1 MSREGSNLQENF
13 EPRKPLQTSI
23 SNSFNPSI
31 SQRAKTPLPAINS
44 HQNTKPV
51 AVVPSKNMSLTIN
64 NSIHDETDLVL
75 PTKVFQAKK
84 NSVKDLSQALCSYLW
99 FRRIKEIFLVMGKQN
114 DAFTRFDMELAR
126 NDMIQTC
133 EQYLESERP
142 KIGGINLSKSEQ
154 DKLDRWK
161 NKRLYGETFR
171 MSYFRK
177 ETDSGEKTVKVQTLT
192 QPELSNG
199 EVPNFDNAIWW
210 YSCNEAPI
218 FDQMN
223 NILRLE
229 NFELLMCHRYYISD
243 LCQMIER
250 SYLQNRVLQ
259 KQIVYRA
266 DKLSVTDFEIIKQ
279 STTEKDARITI
290 NGFISTSR
298 NEKISLEY
306 ATNKLKKKGSNDI
319 VIMYEITIDPVIPC
333 SAYADIQSISF
344 HPREEEV
351 LFNMGSTF
359 QIDSIGDDS
368 TNPEI
373 KRIKLTARDF
383 NLTLLDEMKAK
394 VKQASQATLSIL
406 LIRYLIE
413 LGEDRVCKR
422 YLNQLVESKQ
432 LENDPNLVAVYNC
445 LGTIHSRQALYGEAL
460 EYYRKALNTQ
470 ARLQFSNNNA
480 LAEIFNNIGQT
491 HVGLNQLE
499 EAKQNLEEGIR
510 IQKREPKH
518 SQQHLASLYC
528 NLGQVAY
535 AQHDWDEAES
545 HFKLAYD
552 LYNQSSKIS
561 HDALEKRLL
570 KADLCIAFGHLKS
583 VKNPKDS
590 TEATEKFNE
599 ALTIYECILPLSH
612 PKVAEAH
619 IDIVC
624 EYTRNKNYQAV
635 IHYQDEHFRSLLKD
649 YENKYTTSQLDLANL
664 YANIGACFA
673 HQKEYNKA
681 MENWKKS
688 LEHEQKA
695 FFDELLSSARVSKI
709 QRSIRLVESAYRVAL
724 EYYLSNNDAPK
735 EYLAIL
741 YAKMH
746 GYDKVIEILRGQS
759 SFLLANVCVSQRNLK
774 GSMVVYKRILELE
787 KPDTTLLTALL
798 LRILTAK
805 KVTSTEECIAEL
817 LRIENSLRKN
827 VVDNEAIRLRMIIND
842 YLAESYLVKDN
853 YKSALECSQT
863 SFELKQRLY
872 SSYHPSLIRNYQ
884 LVALCNFQQGDYKNA
899 VQYYEKAIEI
909 QMDNMPTSH
918 PNIRGNYFLMGDCY
932 CRMDKLELATE
943 FYDRAQAQ
951 NENEND
957 DEKETER
964 DVKALLRMYS
974 YLSDVLVQQK
984 DFTTASNHQQTRI
997 DTLKEI
1003 LPTFIIELVE
1013 DEEATSITF
1022 EQLQIVIKSRLG
1034 LANGSTFAQVL
1045 RNFVFIRLCL
1055 ARALLQA
1062 EESTDDDEDATDLY
1076 EQMIELQLKLTLFE
1090 NNGEQDLTYWYE
1102 ELGNAYN
1109 KLYSSMKETTRDN
1122 LIKAL
1127 EETTNSDR
1135 QRSIEFRLGN
1145 LYFDEENF
1153 TEADRYWKSA
1163 LEKVKHDETTIKTV
1177 IEKLI
1182 EKNKVNLSSLEDN
1195 SDGDDDDD
1203 DDEDEEEEKEEQDAT
1218 EPHVQSAKSQR
1229 RLSTKS
1235 LNEKEKSEE
1244 IAQAYLDL
1252 NDDRMALKYFKRH
1265 ISKLKETS
1273 TATWSQTDFQ
1283 SEQLPMIKLFYSF
1296 LTEII
1301 HSLSN
1306 STEIPDQNIQ
1316 INLLQTYMKTFTIAV
1331 RMTDSFDQVSES
1343 MSAMLDICQRLYEV
1357 PNNLITL
1364 FNLIFKNE
1372 LSDDLHWNQLADLIP
1387 PAESISMFMKIG
1399 QYYLSNQDWTKALH
1413 IYRLLQ
1419 DNIHKQETLKCAINY
1434 GILKL
1439 LESYVVADEEYRPNI
1454 KTVDIRSSSI
1464 PIFDRIILCRLIIS
1478 YMIEME
1484 DDQGTS
1490 QFKKELF
1497 NLQNEVWTNIT
1508 LKKTDGIGQMLIKFD
1523 QNALAC
1529 WYWTEMQAL
1538 YNETLSN
1545 SIVTRLYSTDS
1556 TFEEIYCTVQ
1566 DMNNDL
1572 YDNIISLAQSYEKM
1586 SEYKEKDECT
1596 DDACQSLEKAIVI
1609 WKKISLFKER
1619 VQLLQMKVEKLK
1631 TE

>member
-1 MSREGSNLQENF
+1 MSREGFNLQENF
-13 EPRKPLQTSI
+13 EPRRTIPTGV

-31 SQRAKTPLPAINS
+31 SQRAKTPLPAINN
-44 HQNTKPV
+44 HQNTKSG
-51 AVVPSKNMSLTIN
+51 AAVPSKNMSSTIN
-64 NSIHDETDLVL
+64 DSIRDETDLVL

-84 NSVKDLSQALCSYLW
+84 SSVKDLSQALCSYLW

-133 EQYLESERP
+133 EQYLESDRP
-142 KIGGINLSKSEQ
+142 KIGGINLSKPEQ

-177 ETDSGEKTVKVQTLT
+177 ETDAGEKTAKTLT
-192 QPELSNG
+192 QTEISSG
-199 EVPNFDNAIWW
+199 EAPNFDNAIWW

-250 SYLQNRVLQ
+250 SYMQNRISQ

-266 DKLSVTDFEIIKQ
+266 DKLSTTDFEIIKQ
-279 STTEKDARITI
+279 STTQKDARITI

-306 ATNKLKKKGSNDI
+306 AANKLKKKRGNDI
-319 VIMYEITIDPVIPC
+319 VIMYEITIDPAISC

-359 QIDSIGDDS
+359 QIDSLGDDPN
-368 TNPEI
+368 NPEI

-394 VKQASQATLSIL
+394 VKLASQATLSIL
-406 LIRYLIE
+406 LVRYLIE

-422 YLNQLVESKQ
+422 YLSQLIESKQ
-432 LENDPNLVAVYNC
+432 LENDSNLVAVYNC
-445 LGTIHSRQALYGEAL
+445 LGTIHSRQALYGGAL

-491 HVGLNQLE
+491 HLGLNQLE

-518 SQQHLASLYC
+518 SQQHLASLHC

-535 AQHDWDEAES
+535 AQHDWDEAEK
-545 HFKLAYD
+545 HFKSSYD

-583 VKNPKDS
+583 VKNPKDR
-590 TEATEKFNE
+590 TEAAEKFNE
-599 ALTIYECILPLSH
+599 ALDIYECILPQSH
-612 PKVAEAH
+612 PKVTEAH

-635 IHYQDEHFRSLLKD
+635 INYQDEHFLSLLRD

-673 HQKEYNKA
+673 HQKEFNKA
-681 MENWKKS
+681 MENWKKG

-709 QRSIRLVESAYRVAL
+709 QQSVRLVESAYRVAL
-724 EYYLSNNDAPK
+724 EYYSSNTDASK
-735 EYLAIL
+735 EDLAIL

-746 GYDKVIEILRGQS
+746 GYDKVIEILRGQN
-759 SFLLANVCVSQRNLK
+759 SFLLANACVSQRNLK

-787 KPDTTLLTALL
+787 KPDTKLLIALL

-805 KVTSTEECIAEL
+805 KFTSNEEPIAEL
-817 LRIENSLRKN
+817 LRIDNSLKKS
-827 VVDNEAIRLRMIIND
+827 VADNEAIRLRMIIND
-842 YLAESYLVKDN
+842 YLAESYLVSLAKDN

-872 SSYHPSLIRNYQ
+872 SSYHPSLTRNYQ
-884 LVALCNFQQGDYKNA
+884 LVASCNFQQGDYKNA

-909 QMDNMPTSH
+909 QMDNMPSNH
-918 PNIRGNYFLMGDCY
+918 PNIRANYFLMGDCY

-943 FYDRAQAQ
+943 YYDRAQAP

-957 DEKETER
+957 DEKETEQ

-974 YLSDVLVQQK
+974 HLSEVLARQK
-984 DFTTASNHQQTRI
+984 DFTTASIHQQTII

-1003 LPTFIIELVE
+1003 LPTFIVELIE
-1013 DEEATSITF
+1013 DEEATNITW
-1022 EQLQIVIKSRLG
+1022 EQLHTVIKSRLG
-1034 LANGSTFAQVL
+1034 LTNGNTFAQAL
-1045 RNFVFIRLCL
+1045 RNVVFIRLCL
-1055 ARALLQA
+1055 ARAQLQA

-1076 EQMIELQLKLTLFE
+1076 EQVIELQLKLTLFE
-1090 NNGEQDLTYWYE
+1090 SDGEQNLTYWYE
-1102 ELGNAYN
+1102 ELGNAYD
-1109 KLYSSMKETTRDN
+1109 KLYSSTKETTRDN

-1135 QRSIEFRLGN
+1135 QRSIEFCLGN
-1145 LYFDEENF
+1145 LYFEEENF

-1163 LEKVKHDETTIKTV
+1163 LGKVKNDQTTIRTI

-1182 EKNKVNLSSLEDN
+1182 EKNKVNLSSLEEN
-1195 SDGDDDDD
+1195 SDADD
-1203 DDEDEEEEKEEQDAT
+1203 DDETEENEDEEQDET

-1235 LNEKEKSEE
+1235 LNDKEKSEE

-1252 NDDRMALKYFKRH
+1252 NDDRMALKYFKRY
-1265 ISKLKETS
+1265 ISKLEETL
-1273 TATWSQTDFQ
+1273 TPTWSQTEFQ
-1283 SEQLPMIKLFYSF
+1283 SEQIPMIKLFYSF
-1296 LTEII
+1296 LTETI
-1301 HSLSN
+1301 HSQSN
-1306 STEIPDQNIQ
+1306 STEIPDKNIW
-1316 INLLQTYMKTFTIAV
+1316 INLLQAYMKTFTIAV
-1331 RMTDSFDQVSES
+1331 RMADSFDQVYKS
-1343 MSAMLDICQRLYEV
+1343 MLATFDICQKLYEI
-1357 PNNLITL
+1357 PNNLVTL
-1364 FNLIFKNE
+1364 FDLIFKNE
-1372 LSDDLHWNQLADLIP
+1372 LPDDLQWNQLADLISS
-1387 PAESISMFMKIG
+1387 AESITMFMKIG
-1399 QYYLSNQDWTKALH
+1399 QYHLFNQDWTKALH

-1419 DNIHKQETLKCAINY
+1419 DNIHKQEMLKCTINY
-1434 GILKL
+1434 AILKL
-1439 LESYVVADEEYRPNI
+1439 LESYIVADEEYRPNI
-1454 KTVDIRSSSI
+1454 MAVDIRSSSI

-1478 YMIEME
+1478 YMTEME
-1484 DDQGTS
+1484 DNEGTS

-1497 NLQNEVWTNIT
+1497 NLQKEVWANIT

-1529 WYWTEMQAL
+1529 WYWTEVQTL
-1538 YNETLSN
+1538 YNESLPDA
-1545 SIVTRLYSTDS
+1545 IVTRLYSTDS
-1556 TFEEIYCTVQ
+1556 TFEQIYCAAQ
-1566 DMNNDL
+1566 EMNNDL

-1586 SEYKEKDECT
+1586 SEYEEKDKCI
-1596 DDACQSLEKAIVI
+1596 DDACQSLEKAIII
-1609 WKKISLFKER
+1609 WKKIPLFKER
-1619 VQLLQMKVEKLK
+1619 VQQLQMKVEKLK
-1631 TE
+1631 NK

>member
-1 MSREGSNLQENF
+1 MSREGFNLQENF
-13 EPRKPLQTSI
+13 EPRRTIPTGV

-31 SQRAKTPLPAINS
+31 SQRAKTPLPAINN
-44 HQNTKPV
+44 HQNTKSG
-51 AVVPSKNMSLTIN
+51 AAVPSKNMSSTIN
-64 NSIHDETDLVL
+64 DSIRDETDLVL

-84 NSVKDLSQALCSYLW
+84 SSVKDLSQALCSYLW

-133 EQYLESERP
+133 EQYLESDRP
-142 KIGGINLSKSEQ
+142 KIGGINLSKPEQ

-177 ETDSGEKTVKVQTLT
+177 ETDAGEKTAKTLT
-192 QPELSNG
+192 QTEISSG
-199 EVPNFDNAIWW
+199 EAPNFDNAIWW

-250 SYLQNRVLQ
+250 SYMQNRISQ

-266 DKLSVTDFEIIKQ
+266 DKLSTTDFEIIKQ
-279 STTEKDARITI
+279 STTQKDARITI

-306 ATNKLKKKGSNDI
+306 AANKLKKKRGNDI
-319 VIMYEITIDPVIPC
+319 VIMYEITIDPAISC

-359 QIDSIGDDS
+359 QIDSLGDDPN
-368 TNPEI
+368 NPEI

-394 VKQASQATLSIL
+394 VKLASQATLSIL
-406 LIRYLIE
+406 LVRYLIE

-422 YLNQLVESKQ
+422 YLSQLIESKQ
-432 LENDPNLVAVYNC
+432 LENDSNLVAVYNC
-445 LGTIHSRQALYGEAL
+445 LGTIHSRQALYGGSL

-491 HVGLNQLE
+491 HLGLNQLE

-518 SQQHLASLYC
+518 SQQHLASLHC

-535 AQHDWDEAES
+535 AQHDWDEAEK
-545 HFKLAYD
+545 HFKSSYD

-583 VKNPKDS
+583 VKNPKDR
-590 TEATEKFNE
+590 TEAAEKFNE
-599 ALTIYECILPLSH
+599 ALDIYECILPQSH
-612 PKVAEAH
+612 PKVTEAH

-635 IHYQDEHFRSLLKD
+635 INYQDEHFLSLLRD

-673 HQKEYNKA
+673 HQKEFNKA
-681 MENWKKS
+681 MENWKKG

-709 QRSIRLVESAYRVAL
+709 QQSVRLVESAYRVAL
-724 EYYLSNNDAPK
+724 EYYSSNTDASK
-735 EYLAIL
+735 EDLAIL

-746 GYDKVIEILRGQS
+746 GYDKVIEILRGQN
-759 SFLLANVCVSQRNLK
+759 SFLLANACVSQRNLK

-787 KPDTTLLTALL
+787 KPDTKLLIALL

-805 KVTSTEECIAEL
+805 KVTSNEEPIAEL
-817 LRIENSLRKN
+817 LRIDNSLKKS
-827 VVDNEAIRLRMIIND
+827 VADNEAIRLRMIIND
-842 YLAESYLVKDN
+842 YLAESYLVSLAKDN

-872 SSYHPSLIRNYQ
+872 SSYHPSLTRNYQ
-884 LVALCNFQQGDYKNA
+884 LVASCNFQQGDYKNA

-909 QMDNMPTSH
+909 QMDNMPSNH
-918 PNIRGNYFLMGDCY
+918 PNIRANYFLMGDCY

-943 FYDRAQAQ
+943 YYDRAQAP

-957 DEKETER
+957 DEKETEQ

-974 YLSDVLVQQK
+974 HLSEVLARQK
-984 DFTTASNHQQTRI
+984 DFTTASIHQQTII

-1003 LPTFIIELVE
+1003 LPTFIVELIE
-1013 DEEATSITF
+1013 DEEATNITW
-1022 EQLQIVIKSRLG
+1022 EQLHTVIKSRLG
-1034 LANGSTFAQVL
+1034 LTNGNTFAQAL
-1045 RNFVFIRLCL
+1045 RNVVFIRLCL
-1055 ARALLQA
+1055 ARAQLQA

-1076 EQMIELQLKLTLFE
+1076 EQVIELQLKLTLFE
-1090 NNGEQDLTYWYE
+1090 SDGEQNLTYWYE
-1102 ELGNAYN
+1102 ELGNAYD
-1109 KLYSSMKETTRDN
+1109 KLYSSTKETTRDN

-1135 QRSIEFRLGN
+1135 QRSIEFCLGN
-1145 LYFDEENF
+1145 LYFEEENF

-1163 LEKVKHDETTIKTV
+1163 LGKVKNDQTTIRTI

-1182 EKNKVNLSSLEDN
+1182 EKNKVNLSSLEEN
-1195 SDGDDDDD
+1195 SDADD
-1203 DDEDEEEEKEEQDAT
+1203 DDETEENEDEEQDAT

-1229 RLSTKS
+1229 L
-1235 LNEKEKSEE
+1235 
-1244 IAQAYLDL
+1244 
-1252 NDDRMALKYFKRH
+1252 
-1265 ISKLKETS
+1265 
-1273 TATWSQTDFQ
+1273 
-1283 SEQLPMIKLFYSF
+1283 
-1296 LTEII
+1296 
-1301 HSLSN
+1301 
-1306 STEIPDQNIQ
+1306 
-1316 INLLQTYMKTFTIAV
+1316 
-1331 RMTDSFDQVSES
+1331 
-1343 MSAMLDICQRLYEV
+1343 
-1357 PNNLITL
+1357 
-1364 FNLIFKNE
+1364 
-1372 LSDDLHWNQLADLIP
+1372 
-1387 PAESISMFMKIG
+1387 
-1399 QYYLSNQDWTKALH
+1399 
-1413 IYRLLQ
+1413 
-1419 DNIHKQETLKCAINY
+1419 
-1434 GILKL
+1434 
-1439 LESYVVADEEYRPNI
+1439 ADEEYRPNI
-1454 KTVDIRSSSI
+1454 MAVDIRSSSI

-1478 YMIEME
+1478 YMTEME
-1484 DDQGTS
+1484 DNEGTS

-1497 NLQNEVWTNIT
+1497 NLQKEVWANIT

-1529 WYWTEMQAL
+1529 WYWTEVQTL
-1538 YNETLSN
+1538 YNESLPDA
-1545 SIVTRLYSTDS
+1545 IVTRLYSTDS
-1556 TFEEIYCTVQ
+1556 TFEQIYCAAQ
-1566 DMNNDL
+1566 EMNNDL

-1586 SEYKEKDECT
+1586 SEYEEKDECI

-1609 WKKISLFKER
+1609 WKKIPLFKER
-1619 VQLLQMKVEKLK
+1619 VQQLQMKVEKLK
-1631 TE
+1631 NK